1 MDLRED
7 KKVLET
13 LQGKGLKPI
22 TKEEGEKFATE
33 NGAKAYIGKKFIL
46 Y

>member
-13 LQGKGLKPI
+13 LQAKGTKPI

-33 NGAKAYIGKKFIL
+33 NGCKGYVGK
-46 Y
+46 